1 MFLSKSFR
9 KGCKSKMPICEE
21 IGFLFETKNVD
32 LSASAYLRFLISSEN
47 SEKQDFA
54 KYFKIIYEAVQREL
68 SFSNEESINVWEK
81 FKRSYS
87 KNCGNCERLSLTGSP
102 EILEATPLECSR
114 TTVTRLINS
123 FKLDPE
129 DNQDNECLLCHAVK
143 DDDYV
148 HLPSFLLVQVV
159 PNPSSGSGIFPE
171 NKMTLVNGDTY
182 QLKCIVDQEDATA
195 VVDGNTWM
203 RWDGAKH
210 TPASKDDVK
219 NINNKLFMYVKL
231 DIPSTK
237 YKCQMVGC
245 PLDRELESW
254 KELSRHI
261 KREHPRC
268 RHCKKTFLVSCLYRE
283 HFLGSDTCQF
293 SSARKEAIEVP
304 SKKGDI
310 EMTEDSGLESM
321 SDSAEEPVT
330 VTKRKSNFGKS
341 IKRKAEGEEQ
351 SDQNSKR
358 LKRNNL
364 LTISSKMDSVENS
377 NINKVADSISCMCPT
392 NEQHWC
398 QCPPIQRDGHLLRTR
413 GTLLREKSFVNGVQA
428 FVPFNNSFL
437 EPLGC
442 QFYFKNKEGVIEIN
456 SYSQEGREYEYQ
468 LTLSSK
474 NSNKT
479 SPVRA
484 RIGERR
490 RVAAFELDKNSV
502 QYELVVNSKL

>member
-1 MFLSKSFR
+1 MGTVAIMTPHNQVHMSGDSVNTFHAILRMLKSIPEVHQMFISKSFR
-9 KGCKSKMPICEE
+9 KGCKSKMPIFEE
-21 IGFLFETKNVD
+21 IGVLFETKNVD
-32 LSASAYLRFLISSEN
+32 LSAFAYLRFLISSEN

-54 KYFKIIYEAVQREL
+54 KNFKIIYEAVQREL

-87 KNCGNCERLSLTGSP
+87 KNCGNCERLSLAGSP
-102 EILEATPLECSR
+102 EILEVTPLDCSR

-129 DNQDNECLLCHAVK
+129 DNQDNECLLCHAVQ
-143 DDDYV
+143 D
-148 HLPSFLLVQVV
+148 
-159 PNPSSGSGIFPE
+159 
-171 NKMTLVNGDTY
+171 
-182 QLKCIVDQEDATA
+182 DATA
-195 VVDGNTWM
+195 VVDDNTWM

-210 TPASKDDVK
+210 TPASKDGVK
-219 NINNKLFMYVKL
+219 NVNNKLFMYVKL

-237 YKCQMVGC
+237 YKCQLVGC
-245 PLDRELESW
+245 PFDRELESW
-254 KELSRHI
+254 RELSRHI

-268 RHCKKTFLVSCLYRE
+268 RHCKKIFLVSCLYRE
-283 HFLGSDTCQF
+283 HLLGSDTCQF
-293 SSARKEAIEVP
+293 SSIRKEAIEVP
-304 SKKGDI
+304 SKKEDNEI
-310 EMTEDSGLESM
+310 IEDSGLESM
-321 SDSAEEPVT
+321 SDSAGEEPVT
-330 VTKRKSNFGKS
+330 VTKRNPNFRKS

-351 SDQNSKR
+351 IDQNSKR
-358 LKRNNL
+358 QK
-364 LTISSKMDSVENS
+364 IDSAENS
-377 NINKVADSISCMCPT
+377 NISKMPHCISCRCPT

-413 GTLLREKSFVNGVQA
+413 GTLLREKSFVNGVQT

-456 SYSQEGREYEYQ
+456 SYSQEGQEYDYQ

-490 RVAAFELDKNSV
+490 RVAAFELDKYSV